1 LTSGA
6 NPSTYGASLTFKSTV
21 TGAGATPTGSV
32 SFYNEASGAT
42 CSSLGASTQISTTQT
57 LSGGAASVT
66 TTTLAVGSD
75 TILACYSGDTNHN
88 SSSGTLAHTVN

>member
-1 LTSGA
+1 
-6 NPSTYGASLTFKSTV
+6 
-21 TGAGATPTGSV
+21 
-32 SFYNEASGAT
+32 
-42 CSSLGASTQISTTQT
+42 LGASTQISTTQT